1 MKLKHI
7 FTIAASLTFLQAL
20 PIYIAMVKPEFKDLL
35 LADAFG
41 KKIDMTKELG
51 IMFDSFMLVVG
62 LLYSGIAFAM
72 IGARSIS
79 DLTAKKRVSFLFFVI
94 AGFSALPDLI
104 SSIKGEP
111 TAPLPVIL
119 MNVAVIGLLFYGSQK
134 AVLSNNLTSNERDSF
149 CFRIGKTSPMKP

>member
-1 MKLKHI
+1 
-7 FTIAASLTFLQAL
+7 
-20 PIYIAMVKPEFKDLL
+20 
-35 LADAFG
+35 
-41 KKIDMTKELG
+41 
-51 IMFDSFMLVVG
+51 MFDSFMLVVG

-79 DLTAKKRVSFLFFVI
+79 DFTAKKRVSFLFFVI

-134 AVLSNNLTSNERDSF
+134 AVE
-149 CFRIGKTSPMKP
+149 